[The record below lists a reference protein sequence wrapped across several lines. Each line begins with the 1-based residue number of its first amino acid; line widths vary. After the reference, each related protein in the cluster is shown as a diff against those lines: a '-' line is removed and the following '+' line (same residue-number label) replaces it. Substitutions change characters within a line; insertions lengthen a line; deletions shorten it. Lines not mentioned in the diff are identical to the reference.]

1 MTEAS
6 SLGFDTCA
14 AHAIIKVMNI
24 YSVSQKNVQSL
35 TVNMIFRANDNKV
48 LIKNLYQSATEV
60 VQT

>member
-24 YSVSQKNVQSL
+24 YSVSKKCPK
-35 TVNMIFRANDNKV
+35 FDCKHDF
-48 LIKNLYQSATEV
+48 
-60 VQT
+60 